1 MFRKVLTG
9 ALIIAIIGTYGTVGY
24 SAGDDVEIKNSNTN
38 VEKAEEE
45 SIINVIYPEDNL
57 ITTDNIVLL
66 SGRAKKGLKIIIE
79 VYSSTGL
86 LDVDFDVDIS
96 STKNDG
102 NEKNDSDIEE
112 VKEIENTEA
121 TEEVQTKETK
131 ESEDTYTL
139 ESKEVLEVGE
149 LGVFAKEL
157 ELKQGKNK
165 INIYVIDDE
174 DEETEII
181 TKYVYVTDIEK
192 VKEYIDKLENMNFSE
207 TIKKMID
214 SSNNQD
220 TSTELW
226 R

>member
-1 MFRKVLTG
+1 MLRKVLTG

-24 SAGDDVEIKNSNTN
+24 SAGNDSEVKNNDTNIEI
-38 VEKAEEE
+38 VEEE
-45 SIINVIYPEDNL
+45 SIIDIIYPEDNL

-66 SGRAKKGLKIIIE
+66 SGRAKQGLKIIIE
-79 VYSSTGL
+79 VYSSASLT
-86 LDVDFDVDIS
+86 DVDFDVDIS

-102 NEKNDSDIEE
+102 NEKKDGDTKD
-112 VKEIENTEA
+112 VKEIEKTE
-121 TEEVQTKETK
+121 VTKETK
-131 ESEDTYTL
+131 EAKEIEEAEETYTL
-139 ESKEVLEVGE
+139 ESKEELEVGE

-157 ELKQGKNK
+157 ELKPGKNK

-174 DEETEII
+174 VTDII
-181 TKYVYVTDIEK
+181 TKYVYVTDMEK
-192 VKEYIDKLENMNFSE
+192 VKKYIDNIENMNFSE

-220 TSTELW
+220 TSVQLW